1 MTLAHWGYLS
11 MFGDIF
17 VRSREVGSGL
27 GEVTGAGKVLTVC
40 PAERAFI
47 LSREVAMAG
56 IRVGRGLVVET
67 TLMRAIWG
75 AGAMGEEKR
84 QEINS
89 LRHLV
94 G

>member
-1 MTLAHWGYLS
+1 MTLTLWAICQCLET
-11 MFGDIF
+11 F
-17 VRSREVGSGL
+17 L
-27 GEVTGAGKVLTVC
+27 LGAGKGAVVLERSQGPGKCQLVC
-40 PAERAFI
+40 QAECAFI

-56 IRVGRGLVVET
+56 IRVGRALVVET

-89 LRHLV
+89 L
-94 G
+94 